1 MLACEAQTK
10 PSATLSDDQTRIRIA
25 PMKIVPRDITIKQ
38 AFENFYEIPRFQRP
52 YSWEAENVEALWRDI
67 MSSRSAEYFLGSMI
81 VYAEGGHTLRIIDGQ
96 QRLTTLSL
104 LLAAIRDIA
113 KQYDLED
120 LSLGTQRCLRRSD
133 VYNKTR
139 NVLAMT
145 GDGRKPYLQ
154 ETYLADTPERQ
165 VDEADKTD
173 EMKAIDTAYETLIK
187 KIQEEV
193 PELNALNTSTETYE
207 SEVDDLFTI
216 DENDEIGPPIDTDQ
230 TNLSNRIGQQLTDI
244 RDLIFDVHILLIE
257 LDKEEDAYTIFET
270 INTRGLELSITDL
283 YKNLL
288 LKHLCAESEND
299 KFNTDWTNLVERIDK
314 EGNTTVDTF
323 LYHSWNSRHTFSTRP
338 KLYTNARELV
348 SDKGSAESLL
358 KELEADW
365 ESYKLIT
372 NPDLVKGNS
381 DVWNPIQRSLNAL
394 KDFKVQQN
402 IPFVIA
408 LLQAYKRK
416 IIRPAHVRNTLSTI
430 EKFHF
435 CFTAITNSRSSG
447 GISSMYCKH
456 ARELTNA
463 TSADEAHQSIKELMN
478 KLVERLPSKELFISK
493 FTELEYSAHET
504 KKKPLIQYIL
514 RNLALPA
521 DGLTFPLDSELT
533 IEHLLPQVEAE
544 RGSVDV
550 SIVGNIGNLFYLTG
564 TDNNDLKTLSYTEK
578 KQLLEEKGNLP
589 RTLQDI
595 HEWNEQQIMNRARI
609 LAMIA
614 YDEVWRL

>member
-1 MLACEAQTK
+1 
-10 PSATLSDDQTRIRIA
+10 
-25 PMKIVPRDITIKQ
+25 MKIVPRDITIKQ

-81 VYAEGGHTLRIIDGQ
+81 VYAEDAHALRIIDGQ

-104 LLAAIRDIA
+104 LLAAIRNIA
-113 KQYDLED
+113 KQHNLED

-154 ETYLADTPERQ
+154 ETYLADIPERK

-193 PELNALNTSTETYE
+193 PELNTSNTFTETYE
-207 SEVDDLFTI
+207 SGTDDIFTI
-216 DENDEIGPPIDTDQ
+216 DENGEIGPPIETVQ
-230 TNLSNRIGQQLTDI
+230 TNLSGRIEHKLTEI
-244 RDLIFDVHILLIE
+244 RDQIFDVHILLIE

-299 KFNTDWTNLVERIDK
+299 KFNTDWTDLVERIDK

-348 SDKGSAESLL
+348 CDKKSAHNLL
-358 KELEADW
+358 EELEADW

-372 NPDLVKGNS
+372 NPHLVKGSS
-381 DVWNPIQRSLNAL
+381 DVWDPIQRSLNAL
-394 KDFKVQQN
+394 KVFKVQQN

-408 LLQAYKRK
+408 LLQAHKRK
-416 IIRPAHVRNTLSTI
+416 MIRPAHVRNTLSTI

-456 ARELTNA
+456 ARELTSA

-493 FTELEYSAHET
+493 FTELEYSTHET

-521 DGLTFPLDSELT
+521 DGLTFPLDSTPT

-564 TDNNDLKTLSYTEK
+564 TDNNDLKTLSYSEK
-578 KQLLEEKGNLP
+578 KRLLEEKGNLP
-589 RTLQDI
+589 LTLQDV

-609 LAMIA
+609 LATIA

>member
-1 MLACEAQTK
+1 
-10 PSATLSDDQTRIRIA
+10 
-25 PMKIVPRDITIKQ
+25 MKIVPRDITIKQ

-81 VYAEGGHTLRIIDGQ
+81 VYAEDAHALRIIDGQ

-104 LLAAIRDIA
+104 LLAAIRNIA
-113 KQYDLED
+113 KQHNLED

-154 ETYLADTPERQ
+154 ETYLADIPERK

-193 PELNALNTSTETYE
+193 PELNTSNTFTETYE
-207 SEVDDLFTI
+207 SGTDDIFTI
-216 DENDEIGPPIDTDQ
+216 DENGEIGPPIETDQ
-230 TNLSNRIGQQLTDI
+230 TNLSGRIEHKLTEI
-244 RDLIFDVHILLIE
+244 RDQIFDVHILLIE

-299 KFNTDWTNLVERIDK
+299 KFNTDWTDLVERIDK

-348 SDKGSAESLL
+348 CDKKSAHNLL
-358 KELEADW
+358 EELEADW

-372 NPDLVKGNS
+372 NPHLVKGSS
-381 DVWNPIQRSLNAL
+381 DVWDPIQRSLNAL
-394 KDFKVQQN
+394 KVFKVQQN

-408 LLQAYKRK
+408 LLQAHKRK
-416 IIRPAHVRNTLSTI
+416 MIRPAHVRNTLSTI

-456 ARELTNA
+456 ARELTSA

-521 DGLTFPLDSELT
+521 DGLTFPLDSTPT

-564 TDNNDLKTLSYTEK
+564 TDNNDLKTLSYSEK
-578 KQLLEEKGNLP
+578 KRLLEEKGNLP
-589 RTLQDI
+589 LTLQDV
-595 HEWNEQQIMNRARI
+595 HEWSEQQIMNRARI
-609 LAMIA
+609 LATIA

>member
-1 MLACEAQTK
+1 
-10 PSATLSDDQTRIRIA
+10 
-25 PMKIVPRDITIKQ
+25 MKIVPRDITIRQ

-81 VYAEGGHTLRIIDGQ
+81 VYAEDTHALRIIDGQ

-104 LLAAIRDIA
+104 LLAAIRNIA
-113 KQYDLED
+113 KQHDLED
-120 LSLGTQRCLRRSD
+120 LSLGTQRCLRRND

-154 ETYLADTPERQ
+154 ETYLANTPERQ
-165 VDEADKTD
+165 VDEANKTD

-193 PELNALNTSTETYE
+193 PELNASNTLTETYE
-207 SEVDDLFTI
+207 SEPDDIFTM
-216 DENDEIGPPIDTDQ
+216 DENGEIGPPIDTDQ
-230 TNLSNRIGQQLTDI
+230 TNLSDRIERQLTDI
-244 RDLIFDVHILLIE
+244 RDQIFDVHILLIE

-299 KFNTDWTNLVERIDK
+299 NFNTDWTNLVERIDK

-338 KLYTNARELV
+338 KLYTNARDLV
-348 SDKGSAESLL
+348 TDRSSAESLL
-358 KELEADW
+358 KELEDDW
-365 ESYKLIT
+365 DSYKLIT
-372 NPDLVKGNS
+372 NPHLTPEDI
-381 DVWNPIQRSLNAL
+381 DVWDPIKRSLSAL
-394 KDFKVQQN
+394 KIFKVQQN
-402 IPFVIA
+402 IPFVMA
-408 LLQAYKRK
+408 LLQAHKRGV
-416 IIRPAHVRNTLSTI
+416 IRPAHLRDTLSTI
-430 EKFHF
+430 ENFHF

-456 ARELTNA
+456 ARELTSATLTDNA
-463 TSADEAHQSIKELMN
+463 IKSIRALTN
-478 KLVERLPSKELFISK
+478 KLKERLPSRELFISK

-504 KKKPLIQYIL
+504 KKKPLVQYIL
-514 RNLALPA
+514 RNLAAPA
-521 DGLTFPLDSELT
+521 DGLKFPLDSALT
-533 IEHLLPQVEAE
+533 IEHLLPQANIETYSIDA
-544 RGSVDV
+544 SV
-550 SIVGNIGNLFYLTG
+550 VGNIGNLFYLTG
-564 TDNNDLKTLSYTEK
+564 TDNSALRSLSFTEK
-578 KQLLEEKGNLP
+578 KRRLQKKQTLP
-589 RTLQDI
+589 ATLQEVE
-595 HEWNEQQIMNRARI
+595 EWGPDEIMIRARK
-609 LAMIA
+609 LATIA

>member
-81 VYAEGGHTLRIIDGQ
+81 VYAEDGHTLRIIDGQ

-193 PELNALNTSTETYE
+193 PEVNASNTSTETYE

-216 DENDEIGPPIDTDQ
+216 DENGEIGPPIDTDQ
-230 TNLSNRIGQQLTDI
+230 TNLSNRIEQQLTDI

-348 SDKGSAESLL
+348 SDKRSAESLL

-381 DVWNPIQRSLNAL
+381 DVWKPIQRSLNAL
-394 KDFKVQQN
+394 KVFKVQQN

-408 LLQAYKRK
+408 LLQAHKRK

-463 TSADEAHQSIKELMN
+463 TSADEAHQSIEELMK

-533 IEHLLPQVEAE
+533 IEHLLPQVEVE

-589 RTLQDI
+589 LTLQDI

>member
-1 MLACEAQTK
+1 
-10 PSATLSDDQTRIRIA
+10 
-25 PMKIVPRDITIKQ
+25 MKIVPRDITIRQ
-38 AFENFYEIPRFQRP
+38 AFEDFYEIPRFQRP

-81 VYAEGGHTLRIIDGQ
+81 VYAEDGHTLRIIDGQ

-173 EMKAIDTAYETLIK
+173 EMKAIDTAYETLMK

-193 PELNALNTSTETYE
+193 PELNASNTFTETYE
-207 SEVDDLFTI
+207 SELDDIFTI
-216 DENDEIGPPIDTDQ
+216 DENGEIGEPIDTDQ

-244 RDLIFDVHILLIE
+244 RDLIFNVHILLIQ

-348 SDKGSAESLL
+348 SDRGSAESLL
-358 KELEADW
+358 KELEDDW
-365 ESYKLIT
+365 ESYKIIT
-372 NPDLVKGNS
+372 NPHLIKGNP
-381 DVWNPIQRSLNAL
+381 DVWAPIQRSLNAL
-394 KDFKVQQN
+394 KIFKVQQN
-402 IPFVIA
+402 IPFVMS
-408 LLQAYKRK
+408 LLHANRSGLV
-416 IIRPAHVRNTLSTI
+416 RSAHVRDTLSTI

-435 CFTAITNSRSSG
+435 V
-447 GISSMYCKH
+447 
-456 ARELTNA
+456 LP
-463 TSADEAHQSIKELMN
+463 
-478 KLVERLPSKELFISK
+478 RLP
-493 FTELEYSAHET
+493 T
-504 KKKPLIQYIL
+504 
-514 RNLALPA
+514 LA
-521 DGLTFPLDSELT
+521 
-533 IEHLLPQVEAE
+533 PQVEFLRCTA
-544 RGSVDV
+544 S
-550 SIVGNIGNLFYLTG
+550 T
-564 TDNNDLKTLSYTEK
+564 
-578 KQLLEEKGNLP
+578 
-589 RTLQDI
+589 
-595 HEWNEQQIMNRARI
+595 RAS
-609 LAMIA
+609 
-614 YDEVWRL
+614 

>member
-81 VYAEGGHTLRIIDGQ
+81 VYAEDGHTLRIIDGQ

-193 PELNALNTSTETYE
+193 PELNASNTSTETHE

-216 DENDEIGPPIDTDQ
+216 DENGEIGPPIDTDQ

-288 LKHLCAESEND
+288 LKH
-299 KFNTDWTNLVERIDK
+299 
-314 EGNTTVDTF
+314 
-323 LYHSWNSRHTFSTRP
+323 
-338 KLYTNARELV
+338 
-348 SDKGSAESLL
+348 
-358 KELEADW
+358 
-365 ESYKLIT
+365 
-372 NPDLVKGNS
+372 
-381 DVWNPIQRSLNAL
+381 
-394 KDFKVQQN
+394 
-402 IPFVIA
+402 
-408 LLQAYKRK
+408 
-416 IIRPAHVRNTLSTI
+416 
-430 EKFHF
+430 
-435 CFTAITNSRSSG
+435 G
-447 GISSMYCKH
+447 GV
-456 ARELTNA
+456 N
-463 TSADEAHQSIKELMN
+463 
-478 KLVERLPSKELFISK
+478 
-493 FTELEYSAHET
+493 
-504 KKKPLIQYIL
+504 
-514 RNLALPA
+514 
-521 DGLTFPLDSELT
+521 G
-533 IEHLLPQVEAE
+533 
-544 RGSVDV
+544 
-550 SIVGNIGNLFYLTG
+550 
-564 TDNNDLKTLSYTEK
+564 
-578 KQLLEEKGNLP
+578 
-589 RTLQDI
+589 
-595 HEWNEQQIMNRARI
+595 W
-609 LAMIA
+609 
-614 YDEVWRL
+614 